1 MELEERVRRLEQSNR
16 GLRVVLIGLLLVLVL
31 WQWFHGKI
39 PDILVG
45 KQVTTGWISM
55 MDQIGPHQKP
65 RFQLFPTPTGTLMCF
80 VGSDNTSLL
89 TLGIKKDPKQGEIPM
104 IIFQTKA
111 GTQTLA
117 PNAEGKMVMGEVQ
130 GDPFRDRGKKAI
142 PGTK

>member
-1 MELEERVRRLEQSNR
+1 MEMEQRVRRLERSNKV
-16 GLRVVLIGLLLVLVL
+16 LTAALVVFCVVLCLLWVGL
-31 WQWFHGKI
+31 K
-39 PDILVG
+39 PSDILVG
-45 KQVTTGWISM
+45 KQVTTGALVV
-55 MDQIGPHQKP
+55 MDQLGPQQKP
-65 RFQLFPTPTGTLMCF
+65 RVQLFPTPASTFLSF
-80 VGSDNTSLL
+80 IGSDNKAL
-89 TLGIKKDPKQGEIPM
+89 LGIGIEKDPKRGEIPM